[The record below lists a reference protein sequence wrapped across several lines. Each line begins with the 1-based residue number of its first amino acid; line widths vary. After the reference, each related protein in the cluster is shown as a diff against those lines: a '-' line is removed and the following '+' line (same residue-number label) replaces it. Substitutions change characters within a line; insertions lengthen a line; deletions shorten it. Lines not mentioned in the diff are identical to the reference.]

1 VCTFRVFI
9 SQVVYVTAVVPYVV
23 LIILLIWNAQL
34 EGAWLGVKF
43 YLIPEWS
50 KLGNAKVRLAQHR
63 RLSLTREHKIV
74 RPFTIFSAYASYNL
88 L

>member
-1 VCTFRVFI
+1 
-9 SQVVYVTAVVPYVV
+9 VVYVTAVVPYIV

-50 KLGNAKVRLAQHR
+50 KLGSAKVRLGAGLMLCLISTQNITQQDCLSIDDRPPTNIIHR
-63 RLSLTREHKIV
+63 HA
-74 RPFTIFSAYASYNL
+74 FL
-88 L
+88 LL

>member
-1 VCTFRVFI
+1 M
-9 SQVVYVTAVVPYVV
+9 TAIVPYIV

-50 KLGNAKVRLAQHR
+50 KLGSAKVRISQHGFYY
-63 RLSLTREHKIV
+63 LGTYQGCQIKSSV
-74 RPFTIFSAYASYNL
+74 FDSM
-88 L
+88 